1 MLPPVFPHSRRRR
14 LTRTAATPQPNRHK
28 ENPLSMRRTTVR
40 LLLALSFASAVAFAG
55 LARPRGAAA
64 QSNTSNTNKRTQ
76 DVVIQQFVPCANGG
90 AGEDVLLTGTLHD
103 IIHFS
108 VNDNHALIDTFSN
121 YQHFS
126 GVGLTS
132 GDRYRLTG
140 GGHALLSF
148 DVNDGAPEVDS
159 FHLNVSNVIGQ
170 GKAPNLIL
178 RDTSHLTINAN
189 GEVTA
194 AHSNFVFECK

>member
-1 MLPPVFPHSRRRR
+1 
-14 LTRTAATPQPNRHK
+14 
-28 ENPLSMRRTTVR
+28 MRRITVR
-40 LLLALSFASAVAFAG
+40 LLLALAFASTLAFVG
-55 LARPRGAAA
+55 LSRPRAAAA
-64 QSNTSNTNKRTQ
+64 QANTSNTNERTR
-76 DVVIQQFVPCANGG
+76 DVVIQQFVPCANDG

-121 YQHFS
+121 YQGFS

-132 GDRYRLTG
+132 GDRYRLNG

-148 DVNDGAPEVDS
+148 DVNDGFPESDS
-159 FHLNVSNVIGQ
+159 FITNTAIIGQ
-170 GKAPNLIL
+170 GRAPNLIL
-178 RDTSHLTINAN
+178 RDHSHFTVNAN

-194 AHSNFVFECK
+194 VHNNFTIECK

>member
-1 MLPPVFPHSRRRR
+1 
-14 LTRTAATPQPNRHK
+14 
-28 ENPLSMRRTTVR
+28 MRRTTVR
-40 LLLALSFASAVAFAG
+40 LLLALSFASAIAAAG
-55 LARPRGAAA
+55 LVRPRATAA
-64 QSNTSNTNKRTQ
+64 QSNTSNTNERTQ
-76 DVVIQQFVPCANGG
+76 DYVTGQFVPCANN
-90 AGEDVLLTGTLHD
+90 GEGEFVVFTGTIHD
-103 IIHFS
+103 ILHFS

-121 YQHFS
+121 YQNFS

-132 GDRYRLTG
+132 GDKYRLTG

-178 RDTSHLTINAN
+178 RDTSHFTINAN
-189 GEVTA
+189 GELTA